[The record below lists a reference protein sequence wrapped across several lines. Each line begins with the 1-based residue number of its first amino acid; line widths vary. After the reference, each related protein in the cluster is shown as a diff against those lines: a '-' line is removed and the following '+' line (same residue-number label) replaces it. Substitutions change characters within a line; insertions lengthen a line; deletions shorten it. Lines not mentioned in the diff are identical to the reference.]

1 MILKSDCN
9 HFPGD
14 RPCKFNK
21 ADGIECPNCTH
32 YETPSTRILIIK
44 LDATGDVLR
53 TTTLLPALHAAYPG
67 AHITW
72 ITKGSAAELFHH
84 NPLVHRVLRHD
95 APETMYCL
103 MAEQFDLVIH
113 PDASPVSAPIATLAK
128 GREKRGFI
136 LGEGGHLV
144 PLNKDAE
151 HWLEMGA
158 FDRLK
163 QTNTRSYQEI
173 IHAITEL
180 PFKEEEIQLHLSEEE
195 RFHANQFR
203 HRHTIPDHHNII
215 GLNTGASGRWKYK
228 QWTFDGYAD
237 LIEKL
242 LVKRDITVMLYGGP
256 EEAERNAKLK
266 AMYPEV
272 VDTGTNNTLRSF
284 FSLLSQADIIVT
296 GDTLALH
303 AATALGKKVI
313 CLFGP
318 TSHHEI
324 YDYGRI
330 TKIYPLIPC
339 LVCYKPSC
347 TVSPNCMES
356 ISPETVFSATERLL
370 ALPQL

>member
-1 MILKSDCN
+1 MILKNDCI

-14 RPCKFNK
+14 RPCRFNK
-21 ADGIECPNCTH
+21 VNGLECTNCTH
-32 YETPSTRILIIK
+32 YAVSSSRILIIK

-53 TTTLLPALHAAYPG
+53 TTTLLPALHAAYPN

-72 ITKGSAAELFHH
+72 ITKGSATELFHN
-84 NPLVHRVLRHD
+84 NPLLHRVLRYD
-95 APETMYCL
+95 APETLYCL
-103 MAEQFDLVIH
+103 MTEEFDLVIH

-128 GREKRGFI
+128 GKEKRGFI
-136 LGEGGHLV
+136 MHEKGYLV
-144 PLNKDAE
+144 PLNTEAGY
-151 HWLEMGA
+151 WLEMGA

-173 IHAITEL
+173 IHSIAEV
-180 PFKEEEIQLHLSEEE
+180 PFKEEEIQLYLSEDEKSNAS
-195 RFHANQFR
+195 RFKH
-203 HRHTIPDHHNII
+203 HHTIPDHHTII

-237 LIEKL
+237 LIERL
-242 LVKRDITVMLYGGP
+242 LSKKDISVVLYGGP
-256 EEAERNAKLK
+256 EEKERNAKLK

-272 VDTGTNNTLRSF
+272 VDSGTNNSLRSF
-284 FSLLSQADIIVT
+284 FSLLSLADIIIT

-356 ISPETVFSATERLL
+356 ISPDTVFAATERLL
-370 ALPQL
+370 TLP